1 MTVSTEGRSFLV
13 ASHRAREMRR
23 RLGPTAWVVLETL
36 LARSTGPVERCE
48 AVATTRTLANDLG
61 LAKDTVAR
69 ALVKLRRAGVVN
81 ARQTR
86 AGAGM
91 FATGFYVIV
100 VPSCF
105 VLDEQIDVAPAPTK
119 RPCATRPIGSQLA
132 LSLDD

>member
-1 MTVSTEGRSFLV
+1 
-13 ASHRAREMRR
+13 MRR

-48 AVATTRTLANDLG
+48 AIATTRTLANDLG

-86 AGAGM
+86 AAAGT
-91 FATGFYVIV
+91 FTTGSYVIV
-100 VPSCF
+100 VPNCF
-105 VLDEQIDVAPAPTK
+105 VLDEQIDGAPAPT
-119 RPCATRPIGSQLA
+119 RRHCSTRQSGSQLA